1 MGDIPAVSPASAASY
16 YSYTLYLGTFIQL
29 PREPATPATPTS
41 GPTYIL
47 SINDGAVWVDSSDGR
62 IAGSKWD
69 VGGEKELNEWAE
81 SMGWKLVYDDKEA
94 QDCASTVQRVRVI
107 RARQDKNGFFFPG
120 FIDTHIHAPQ
130 YPNCGIFGSTTL
142 LDWLNKYTFPM
153 EASFG
158 DKETPDTPTKR
169 AHTIYNAVVA
179 RTLSHGTTSAAYYAT
194 VHVPATNLL
203 ASICHTKGQRA
214 FIGRVCMDNPD
225 TCPDF
230 YRDESTA
237 AMVEATKASMEYIH
251 RLDPR
256 GTLVKPIITPRFA
269 ISCTSAA
276 LAQLGDLAASTNPPT
291 YIQTHISEN
300 EDEIEAVKSL
310 FPDCSTYTEV
320 YDKANLITSRTVLAH
335 GIHLLE
341 SERALIRERSAGIAH
356 CPASNTS
363 LSSGMC
369 PIRTLLD
376 DGISVGLGTD
386 ASGGYSPSI
395 LETARQ
401 ASLVSR
407 LVAFQN
413 RKKTGGREKL
423 SVEEALYLATR
434 GGAKVFKMEDEIGG
448 FEKGMFWDAQMIEL
462 GDSVEDNGQSIDE
475 RSTLQQYGNV
485 CMYGWESWEERVA
498 KWMWTGDD
506 RNVKAVWVGGRLV
519 HGSA

>member
-1 MGDIPAVSPASAASY
+1 MGEISPAAAAKCC
-16 YSYTLYLGTFIQL
+16 SYTLYLGTFIQL
-29 PREPATPATPTS
+29 PREPTTPATPKS
-41 GPTYIL
+41 APIYKL
-47 SINDGAVWVDSSDGR
+47 LVNDGAVWVDNSDGR

-69 VGGEKELNEWAE
+69 IRSQRELDELAA

-94 QDCASTVQRVRVI
+94 KDDEGTAPRVKII
-107 RARQDKNGFFFPG
+107 RSMGENNGFFFPG

-130 YPNCGIFGSTTL
+130 YPNSGIFGSTTL

-158 DKETPDTPTKR
+158 DKSAPDTPSRR
-169 AHTIYNAVVA
+169 AHTVYNAIVT

-194 VHVPATNLL
+194 IHVPATNLL
-203 ASICHTKGQRA
+203 ASVCHTRGQRA
-214 FIGRVCMDNPD
+214 FIGRVCMDNPE

-230 YRDESTA
+230 YRDESTE
-237 AMVEATKASMEYIH
+237 AMAEATRASMEYIY
-251 RLDPR
+251 RLDPS

-269 ISCTSAA
+269 ISCTSDG
-276 LAQLGDLAASTNPPT
+276 LAQLGKLAASTNPPT

-300 EDEIEAVKSL
+300 GDEIETVKAL
-310 FPDCSTYTEV
+310 FPDCVTYTEV
-320 YDKANLITSRTVLAH
+320 YDKANLITPRTILAH

-341 SERALIRERSAGIAH
+341 SERALIRERSAGVAH

-369 PIRTLLD
+369 PVRTLLD
-376 DGISVGLGTD
+376 DGINVGLGTD
-386 ASGGYSPSI
+386 VSGGYSSSI

-407 LVAFQN
+407 LLSHHN
-413 RKKTGGREKL
+413 NKENMGREKL

-434 GGAKVFKMEDEIGG
+434 GGARVLNMQDQIGG
-448 FEKGMFWDAQMIEL
+448 FEDGMFWDAQMIEL
-462 GDSVEDNGQSIDE
+462 GGCLESDADATVEQSA
-475 RSTLQQYGNV
+475 LQPGGNV
-485 CMYGWESWEERVA
+485 CIYGWETWEERVA

-519 HGSA
+519 HGTA